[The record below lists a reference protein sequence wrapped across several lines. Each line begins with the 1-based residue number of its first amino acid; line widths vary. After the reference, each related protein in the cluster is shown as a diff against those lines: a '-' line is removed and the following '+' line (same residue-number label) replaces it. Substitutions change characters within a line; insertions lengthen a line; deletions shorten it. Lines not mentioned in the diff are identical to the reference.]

1 MKLYCGTYRK
11 YNNGSLAGAW
21 LNLDAFKD
29 GAEFEAACRRLH
41 KDERDPELMFQD
53 VETDPGE
60 DWQEGLYSESSI
72 PWDYWKLKAEAAAEK
87 AKARANEPKG
97 AKAEREEQAR
107 MADEY
112 TTLREGYTQTEHPK
126 AWERWRKYYGKEYYF
141 IRLFG
146 GEIVAIE
153 KPSIQTRFCCGEDDR
168 GQGGDD
174 PENTPGTIAYAERV
188 LENKRTEAGFKRANV
203 GDFDER
209 MIYVVGR
216 KPWRLARAVS
226 EGRAPYLLN
235 DKRSFVP
242 CLVRGSYAEGD
253 TAYRIDNAIG
263 RANCGTLVRILND
276 EDFRLMRRAYM
287 TVRTDF
293 KKRLNAYW
301 KRFGASKIHTWTYW
315 TEA

>member
-1 MKLYCGTYRK
+1 MKLYCGTYEK

-21 LNLDAFKD
+21 LNLDDYAD
-29 GAEFEAACRRLH
+29 GAAFEAACRRLH
-41 KDERDPELMFQD
+41 KNERDPEFMFQD

-112 TTLREGYTQTEHPK
+112 TTLHEGYTQTERPE
-126 AWERWRKYYGKEYYF
+126 AWERWRKYWGKGYYF
-141 IRLFG
+141 VRLSG
-146 GEIVAIE
+146 GEIVRIE
-153 KPSIQTRFCCGEDDR
+153 KPSIQTRFCCGENDR

-174 PENTPGTIAYAERV
+174 PENTPGTMAYARSV
-188 LENKRTEAGFKRANV
+188 LEGKRTEAGFKHANLNP
-203 GDFDER
+203 FDER
-209 MIYVVGR
+209 MVDVVGR
-216 KPWRLARAVS
+216 KAWRHARQAANGCDQPYNW
-226 EGRAPYLLN
+226 GRYA
-235 DKRSFVP
+235 FVP
-242 CLVRGSYAEGD
+242 CLMKGACINGM
-253 TAYRIDNAIG
+253 AYFGNAN
-263 RANCGTLVRILND
+263 RPSNCESLVRYFTD
-276 EDFRLMRRAYM
+276 EEISQIRHAFM

-293 KKRLNAYW
+293 RKRINAYW
-301 KRFGASKIHTWTYW
+301 KRFGASKIRTWTYW